1 LEYARTTEKRL
12 ALPGA
17 IYVSGPT
24 TETTSQPVRYCG
36 RLFTTEEM
44 DWIRRLLVSEPKL
57 NRAQLSRRVCD
68 GLHWLRPDGRSKE
81 MSCRVAM
88 LRMQRDGLITL
99 PPPQKGNGNGRIRPR
114 FTAAS
119 DPKTPLSFSAGEWGP
134 LVLRPVDTPSDSSLW
149 NELIERYHYLGYT
162 PLPGAQIRYL
172 VFGRGHL
179 LAALGFGAAAWKVA
193 PRDEFIGW
201 TADQRRANLH
211 RIVNN
216 ARFLILP
223 WVTVR
228 NLASRILAA
237 SAKRLPRDWE
247 NRYGHQPCLLET
259 FVERDRFRG
268 TCYRAA
274 NWIHVGQ
281 TQGRGKLDRYHHGL
295 STVKDIYLYPLHQGF
310 HQRLCAPAGHH

>member
-1 LEYARTTEKRL
+1 MTAQTTGK
-12 ALPGA
+12 P
-17 IYVSGPT
+17 I
-24 TETTSQPVRYCG
+24 QYCG

-44 DWIRRLLVSEPKL
+44 DWIRRLTASEPRL
-57 NRAQLSRRVCD
+57 NRAQLSRRVCRE
-68 GLHWLRPDGRSKE
+68 LHWLRLDGRSKE

-88 LRMQRDGLITL
+88 LRMERDGLITL
-99 PPPQKGNGNGRIRPR
+99 PPPQKGNGNGRRRPR
-114 FTAAS
+114 LTAAS
-119 DPKTPLSFSAGEWGP
+119 DPKTPLSLSAGELGT
-134 LVLRPVDTPSDSSLW
+134 LVFRGVNTPSDSALW
-149 NELIERYHYLGYT
+149 NELIERYHYLGYQ

-193 PRDEFIGW
+193 PRDRFIGW

-211 RIVNN
+211 RVANN

-237 SAKRLPRDWE
+237 SAKRLPCDWE
-247 NRYGHQPCLLET
+247 NRYGYQPCLLET

-274 NWIHVGQ
+274 NWIHVGD
-281 TQGRGKLDRYHHGL
+281 TRGRGKLDRQHRHVL
-295 STVKDIYLYPLHQGF
+295 PVKHVYLYPLHRRFRQKL
-310 HQRLCAPAGHH
+310 HATAGPQPVRVH